1 MRLLGKILMLI
12 AERKIIFFL
21 SLGVTLLVAW
31 VTPQVPRTIMRM
43 IDEAVVKVDK
53 PLLAQLSVVLLA
65 YMLVQT
71 LATYYQ
77 TYLTNLLGQDAVMA
91 LRMKVF
97 KHIMRYKTQVFDR
110 TPIGTLITRTVS
122 DVEKVADI
130 FAQGLIAIIGDFLQM
145 FFILAMLFAINWKLA
160 LVVLVSFPFLL
171 ASGWVFKEAVKESFR
186 EVRNQIAKLSAF
198 LQEHITG
205 MQIVQLFNRQEREY
219 ERFKAISKEELRANL
234 KAVLSYSIFF
244 PVIEILQAIS
254 LAALVWYWGKESVS
268 GMATFGEITAIILL
282 VERLFR
288 PIRQIADKFN
298 TLQMGMVSSERIYQL
313 LDDQRFLNNEGHIT
327 SGKVKG
333 HIRLEKVH
341 FSYVPDQEIL
351 KGIDLEVQEGQ
362 MLAIIGH
369 TGAGKTT
376 IINLINRLYDIQEG
390 KIYLDGQP
398 IQSYELSFLRKNVA
412 VVLQDVF
419 LFSDTIANNISLYN
433 PEITQE
439 DIERVSKKVGSH
451 DFISGLPGGYGYEVH
466 ERGASLSTGQRQ
478 LISFLRALVANPRVL
493 ILDEATSSVDQE
505 TEEMLQQATEFLLKG
520 RTSIVIAHRL
530 STIKKA
536 DKIVVM
542 EKGKIAESGT
552 HAELMA
558 QEGLYR
564 KLYELQFSD

>member
-1 MRLLGKILMLI
+1 MGKILMLI
-12 AERKIIFFL
+12 AERKLIFFL
-21 SLGVTLLVAW
+21 ALGVTLMVAW
-31 VTPQVPRTIMRM
+31 VTPQVPKTIMRM
-43 IDEAVVKVDK
+43 IDEAVVTANKA
-53 PLLAQLSVVLLA
+53 LLVSLTLWLLA
-65 YMLVQT
+65 YMVIQT

-145 FFILAMLFAINWKLA
+145 FFILAMLFAINWKLS

-171 ASGWVFKEAVKESFR
+171 VSGWVFKEAVKDSFR
-186 EVRNQIAKLSAF
+186 EVRNQIARLNAF

-205 MQIVQLFNRQEREY
+205 MQIVQLFNRQREEY
-219 ERFKAISKEELRANL
+219 ERFKQISKEELKANL

-254 LAALVWYWGKESVS
+254 LAALVWYWGKQSVS
-268 GMATFGEITAIILL
+268 GMATFGEITAVILL

-313 LDDQRFLNNEGHIT
+313 LDDHRFLTNDGHIT
-327 SGKVKG
+327 SGDVKG
-333 HIRLEKVH
+333 NVRMENVH
-341 FSYVPDQEIL
+341 FSYVPGQEIL
-351 KGIDLEVQEGQ
+351 KGINLEVKEGQ
-362 MLAIIGH
+362 MLAIVGH

-390 KIYLDGQP
+390 SIYLDGEP

-433 PEITQE
+433 PEICQD
-439 DIERVSKKVGSH
+439 DIERISKQVGSH
-451 DFISGLPGGYGYEVH
+451 DFINSLPNGYCYEVQ

-478 LISFLRALVANPRVL
+478 LISFLRALAANPRVL

-505 TEEMLQQATEFLLKG
+505 TEEMLQQATDFLLKG

-530 STIKKA
+530 STIRRA

-542 EKGKIAESGT
+542 EKGQIAETGT
-552 HAELMA
+552 HAQLMA
-558 QEGLYR
+558 QDGLYR
-564 KLYELQFSD
+564 KLYELQFAD